1 MTAQG
6 RQYLGATSHTEE
18 ERNTQG
24 LMPPE
29 QLMQPGFGH
38 YLSYRLLPAGL
49 QSKQILMAAT
59 AAAASSL
66 LFFWQLHLQS
76 DGLILKKK
84 NKFWRYKGS
93 VKKFN
98 PECCPER
105 ESQGVSCRIK
115 CLVGS
120 PAAHQPTLNTPF
132 LIETEKYFCSEY
144 FKNNG
149 INILPF

>member
-18 ERNTQG
+18 EGNTQG

-59 AAAASSL
+59 AAAAFSL
-66 LFFWQLHLQS
+66 LLFWHLLLQS
-76 DGLILKKK
+76 HGLILKKK

-93 VKKFN
+93 VKKVN
-98 PECCPER
+98 PECYPER

-120 PAAHQPTLNTPF
+120 LAVHQPMSNTF
-132 LIETEKYFCSEY
+132 FFFIETEKYFCKY
-144 FKNNG
+144 CKNNA